1 LQPRRICCFVP
12 RLTLVRA
19 AHAGW
24 PHFEQSV
31 SAWIKDRS
39 KRLDLARLAQEPID
53 VTDFYG
59 QVERVC
65 MSARP
70 QPATPARFREQ
81 ISHKT
86 FTNDADHDVV
96 ADLYEQTFD
105 EVMRYVRE
113 LGAWPASKLRGHR
126 HRGCSILCAM
136 WPHVSLCGH
145 GYASLLTRVGFGLC
159 GADFRGLGWQ
169 GVETLCDALEHAQSP
184 ALRRLLLQGN
194 EVTVPQRVRLLQLL
208 PEQGQL
214 GLDLDPDV
222 EGEATPALAASRF
235 TDNAANVTSASATAD
250 DAHDAHV

>member
-1 LQPRRICCFVP
+1 MQLISELRFPGLQSARSYDAR
-12 RLTLVRA
+12 
-19 AHAGW
+19 GW

-113 LGAWPASKLRGHR
+113 L
-126 HRGCSILCAM
+126 
-136 WPHVSLCGH
+136 
-145 GYASLLTRVGFGLC
+145 
-159 GADFRGLGWQ
+159 DFRGLGWQ
-169 GVETLCDALEHAQSP
+169 GVETLCEALEHAQSP

-222 EGEATPALAASRF
+222 EGEATPALASSRF
-235 TDNAANVTSASATAD
+235 TDNAANVTSASATAN